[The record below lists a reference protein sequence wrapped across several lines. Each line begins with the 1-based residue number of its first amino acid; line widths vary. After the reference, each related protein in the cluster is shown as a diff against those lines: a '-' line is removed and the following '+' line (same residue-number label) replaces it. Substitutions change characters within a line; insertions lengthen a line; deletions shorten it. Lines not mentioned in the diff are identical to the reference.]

1 MSRRLEIL
9 NLRLEQLE
17 ANRTAHENRIQNLYN
32 RSKKEMKRV
41 LEDYFT
47 PYSPEFRVQHNSESV
62 NIYYGES
69 NYSVLDIYVYDN
81 WDGDNRAYSRI
92 DFSTS
97 SSRIEFKSGEDFEWA
112 TKRFYCLAYYANE
125 INVNRFEI
133 LAKFNTIN
141 KKYNNLQKSLYDD
154 SRKIRKACNDQHDA
168 IRKLEKDLMVEKLFS
183 EDGISIVPEKNDN
196 YLPTFSAK
204 WDWDIN
210 NVAGLRGI
218 RKSGSGKSVD
228 LEVKRRFR
236 NWQDDSFTFETV
248 KVERV
253 RLDNVDSF
261 LTRNKDIVS

>member
-17 ANRTAHENRIQNLYN
+17 ANSRAHENRIQNLYN

-41 LEDYFT
+41 LENYFT
-47 PYSPEFRVQHNSESV
+47 PFSPEFRVQHNSESV
-62 NIYYGES
+62 NIYFGES
-69 NYSVLDIYVYDN
+69 NYSVLDIYVYDS
-81 WDGDNRAYSRI
+81 WVGDDRAYGRI

-97 SSRIEFKSGEDFEWA
+97 SSRIEFEGGEDFEWA
-112 TKRFYCLAYYANE
+112 TKRFECLAYYANE
-125 INVNRFEI
+125 VNVNRFEI

-141 KKYNNLQKSLYDD
+141 KKYNNLQSSLYDD
-154 SRKIRKACNDQHDA
+154 SRKIRKACRDQHDV

-183 EDGISIVPEKNDN
+183 EDGISIVPEKDDN
-196 YLPTFSAK
+196 YLPSFSAK

-218 RKSGSGKSVD
+218 RKSASGKSVD

-261 LTRNKDIVS
+261 LSRNKDIVS